1 MTDARRFVLPAGH
14 PVERW
19 GRIALVAAGIG
30 VALSI
35 VGALASP
42 QQFLRSY
49 LVAWVY
55 WVQVALGCL
64 AVLMIK
70 YVAGGAW
77 GAVIRRLAES
87 GTRTLPL
94 MALLFVPVALGL
106 PQLYEWADP
115 RHVAHDPLLQH
126 KAAYLN
132 VPFFLARAVL
142 YFAVWIAFARWL
154 ERWSIREDETAGPH
168 VTHRLDLISRGG
180 LVSLGLTM
188 TFAAFDWTMSLEPH
202 WFSTIYGVI
211 FMGASV
217 LSAFA
222 LLIAMAAVMTERGPF
237 RGVVTPGHLHDL
249 GKLLLAFVLL
259 YAYFNYSQFV
269 ITWAGNLPEEIPWYL
284 RRVRGG
290 WGWIVLLIVVFHF
303 ALPFLVL
310 LARDVKRRARWLA
323 GVAIAL
329 GVMRVIDTWW
339 FVTPAFDVPH
349 PVPHWLDLATLV
361 GIGGLWLAVFFRR
374 LAGRPLLPLA
384 DPSLPIEVEA

>member
-1 MTDARRFVLPAGH
+1 
-14 PVERW
+14 
-19 GRIALVAAGIG
+19 
-30 VALSI
+30 
-35 VGALASP
+35 
-42 QQFLRSY
+42 
-49 LVAWVY
+49 
-55 WVQVALGCL
+55 
-64 AVLMIK
+64 MIK

-87 GTRTLPL
+87 ATRTLPL
-94 MALLFVPVALGL
+94 MALLFVPIAVGM
-106 PQLYEWADP
+106 PRLYEWAQP
-115 RHVAHDPLLQH
+115 EHVAHDALLQH

-132 VPFFLARAVL
+132 VPFFLARTVF

-154 ERWSIREDETAGPH
+154 ERWSLREDETADPH
-168 VTHRLDLISRGG
+168 VAHRLDLISRGG

-237 RGVVTPGHLHDL
+237 HGVVTPGHLHDL

-259 YAYFNYSQFV
+259 YAYFNYSQFI

-284 RRVRGG
+284 RRVQGG
-290 WGWIVLLIVVFHF
+290 WQWVVLLIVVFHF

-310 LARDVKRRARWLA
+310 LARDVKRRASWLA

-329 GVMRVIDTWW
+329 AVMRVVDTWW
-339 FVTPAFDVPH
+339 FVTPAFEVGN
-349 PVPHWLDLATLV
+349 PVPHWLDFATLLAV
-361 GIGGLWLAVFFRR
+361 GGIWLAVFFRQ
-374 LAGRPLLPLA
+374 LGGRPLLPLA